1 MDAGFRPVP
10 RVVSKRMT
18 SAACGKLHAEL
29 RVRCVRLPPASCN
42 EGCGVRFRNA
52 PPQAA
57 GFAPAVS
64 GYTAWAA
71 FGRSL
76 ALSSIRT
83 TQVRAAIPAERG
95 SRCRTSGLAPTS
107 RRTRS
112 LGRAGRRRIR
122 NRLGGR
128 EKKTRP
134 LRQPI
139 ADCIAG
145 HRFRNVGSPAWSV
158 VTDVRCART
167 KGPRVLDIR
176 PPAALP
182 EARCQGRVLAETVG

>member
-1 MDAGFRPVP
+1 MPNSAYAASVFHRHHATRD
-10 RVVSKRMT
+10 
-18 SAACGKLHAEL
+18 AACGFVMRHIEL
-29 RVRCVRLPPASCN
+29 RVLRQPSVDILRGRPL
-42 EGCGVRFRNA
+42 V
-52 PPQAA
+52 
-57 GFAPAVS
+57 
-64 GYTAWAA
+64 
-71 FGRSL
+71 GRSRYRQSERRKFAQPFPQNEDL
-76 ALSSIRT
+76 VVEHQDLR
-83 TQVRAAIPAERG
+83 RPA
-95 SRCRTSGLAPTS
+95 
-107 RRTRS
+107 RTRS

-167 KGPRVLDIR
+167 KGSRVLDIR

-182 EARCQGRVLAETVG
+182 EA